1 MAVCL
6 RHSHNTLHCFTAII
20 IQISVTSSQFR
31 LARVIGAGGTS
42 NMLHCSIA
50 LNCIS
55 SADTDILTEDELE
68 KHMTEQFL
76 ANCEDCQ
83 DL

>member
-6 RHSHNTLHCFTAII
+6 RHSHNTLHCFTGII
-20 IQISVTSSQFR
+20 IQISVTSSQLR
-31 LARVIGAGGTS
+31 LARVIGGGGT
-42 NMLHCSIA
+42 CSIA
-50 LNCIS
+50 LNFFS

-68 KHMTEQFL
+68 KHMTGQFL
-76 ANCEDCQ
+76 TNCEDCQ

>member
-6 RHSHNTLHCFTAII
+6 RHSHNTLHCFTGII

-31 LARVIGAGGTS
+31 LARVIGVLEEQVT
-42 NMLHCSIA
+42 CSIA

-68 KHMTEQFL
+68 KHMTGQFL

>member
-20 IQISVTSSQFR
+20 IQISVTSSEFR
-31 LARVIGAGGTS
+31 LVSLVLEEQVT
-42 NMLHCSIA
+42 CSIA

-55 SADTDILTEDELE
+55 STDTDILTEDELE

-76 ANCEDCQ
+76 TNCEDCQ